1 MTNVII
7 FVAALVLAIVLGQ
20 KLKTNV
26 GALALAF
33 AFICGSV
40 FFKMTPNQVV
50 ASFPVSLFFYMFI
63 GSYFY
68 GFGIDNGT
76 FQNIAQKILYRS
88 RRVTKIMPISLDAI
102 GLIVT
107 ALGAGTTAGPV
118 FLSPIVFSIILE
130 MGVHPLLGAMAVFG
144 GTMGASML
152 PWTSDFAQRTGMLVQ
167 SIGAEGANK
176 VGLVACGFNF
186 LFMTVCFLIAF
197 IIPKGYKGKAAE
209 NIEPAPPMTRE
220 QKITLG
226 VICTLAA
233 LIVIPVIIDGFFKN
247 PVTAWI
253 KTYLDFRVLAS
264 VGAVVCHLC
273 KLGDIQTVL
282 KTRVPWNAIV
292 AVCCT
297 GTLVGM
303 AQQIGVADTI
313 GQWIAGGIPAQLV
326 APLFTIVCGALS
338 LVVSGSVLVPMMAG
352 LIPGIAMA
360 SGLNPLALASSEL
373 AAIQFA
379 GFSQFTMGGT
389 MAVIGCTDEKVKSGL
404 VVPMIIVAVLFV
416 AATALCSGLGLFEWI
431 YSLAG

>member
-1 MTNVII
+1 MTNTIVFI
-7 FVAALVLAIVLGQ
+7 AALVLAIVLGQ

-26 GALALAF
+26 GAIALVF
-33 AFICGSV
+33 AFVCGSV
-40 FFKMTPNQVV
+40 FFKMTPNQV
-50 ASFPVSLFFYMFI
+50 ASCFPVSLFFYMFI

-76 FQNIAQKILYRS
+76 FQNVAQKILYRS
-88 RRVTKIMPISLDAI
+88 RRVTKVMPIILYAI

-167 SIGAEGANK
+167 SLGAEGANK
-176 VGLVACGFNF
+176 VGLVACAYNL
-186 LFMTVCFLIAF
+186 LFMTICFLVAF
-197 IIPKGYKGKAAE
+197 IITKGYKGKAPA
-209 NIEPAPPMTRE
+209 NIEAAPPMDRE
-220 QKITLG
+220 QRITLA

-233 LIVIPVIIDGFFKN
+233 LIVLPVIIDSFFKN
-247 PVTAWI
+247 PVTTWM
-253 KTYLDFRVLAS
+253 KTYMDFRLLAT
-264 VGAVVCHLC
+264 VGAFICHLC

-313 GQWIAGGIPAQLV
+313 GSWIAESIPSYLV

-352 LIPGIAMA
+352 LIPGLAA
-360 SGLNPLALASSEL
+360 TSGLNPLALGSSEL

-416 AATALCSGLGLFEWI
+416 AATALCSGLGLFEWV
-431 YSLAG
+431 YSILG